1 MKDLQ
6 AVLKL
11 VVVALVAAVAL
22 GVVMTGRAAVREH
35 YEYRTLV
42 APRTLHQM
50 TMEMEAAGRP
60 ERDTTLLYGA
70 GLLALSGLV
79 FGGFV
84 LAMNGGTA
92 LLKERRLGRKKAR
105 RARRDTAAL
114 PVAPHVPLLPDAF
127 PDTPS
132 HSVNYANNDSDRPR
146 R

>member
-1 MKDLQ
+1 MMKDLQ

-11 VVVALVAAVAL
+11 VAVALVAAVAL

-50 TMEMEAAGRP
+50 VMEAEAAGRP

-70 GLLALSGLV
+70 GLLALAGVV

-84 LAMNGGTA
+84 VAMNGGTA
-92 LLKERRLGRKKAR
+92 LLRERRLGRKKAR
-105 RARRDTAAL
+105 RRDTAAL
-114 PVAPHVPLLPDAF
+114 PVAPQVPLLPDAF
-127 PDTPS
+127 PDAPP